1 MKASAGF
8 TLVEILVA
16 VVIFVLITGMV
27 LVTYQ
32 GSIRNGQN
40 QAARAHGQQ
49 VAQVAN
55 TWFAARPDINAHNYN
70 GIDCKTNK
78 TYAPWGVVEGHNAG
92 YPTHGNAP
100 TGTQYCYLTATS
112 SRSIVVNVQINDLL
126 FVEGQ

>member
-8 TLVEILVA
+8 TLIEILVA
-16 VVIFVLITGMV
+16 VVILVLITGMV
-27 LVTYQ
+27 LMTYQ

-40 QAARAHGQQ
+40 QAARAHAQQ

-55 TWFAARPDINAHNYN
+55 TWFAARPDLNANNYG
-70 GIDCKTNK
+70 GIDCKTHK
-78 TYAPWGVVEGHNAG
+78 TYAPWGIQEGHNAA

-112 SRSIVVNVQINDLL
+112 SRSVVANIHINDLH